1 MYNKIIK
8 EKGVTLV
15 ALTIY
20 ILIFMMIIGIL
31 TTISTFFY
39 NNIGKVIEN
48 PKYVSEFNKF
58 VMFFATDIKN
68 YNSATVTENT
78 VTINDN
84 IIYKFENNKIYRNDT
99 VIAKN
104 ILSCKFT
111 ITPFNVNTITKNI
124 INLDIKIGRNS
135 SDFFEKN
142 IDFTMKYW

>member
-68 YNSATVTENT
+68 HNSATVTENT

-111 ITPFNVNTITKNI
+111 ITPVNVNTITKNI

>member
-111 ITPFNVNTITKNI
+111 ITPVNVNTITKNI

>member
-1 MYNKIIK
+1 
-8 EKGVTLV
+8 
-15 ALTIY
+15 
-20 ILIFMMIIGIL
+20 
-31 TTISTFFY
+31 
-39 NNIGKVIEN
+39 
-48 PKYVSEFNKF
+48 
-58 VMFFATDIKN
+58 MFFATDIKN

-135 SDFFEKN
+135 SDFFEKS

>member
-31 TTISTFFY
+31 TTISTVFY
-39 NNIGKVIEN
+39 NNIGKVIED
-48 PKYVSEFNKF
+48 PKYISEFNKF

-68 YNSATVTENT
+68 YNSAIVTENT

-135 SDFFEKN
+135 SDFFEKS